1 MTGLARSWNLLLDI
15 IYPPRCGGCDRRGT
29 LMCADCL
36 AEIVPIVPGLY
47 SIDGADAL
55 ICAGVF
61 AGPLRNAVHKLKY
74 EGDTPLARALARL
87 LSGALE
93 ADGRWVAEDGASPVL
108 VAVPLHPAKKRARGY
123 NQSELLALELGKLTG
138 WPVVRGLE
146 RIKNTRSQVGLSA
159 NERAD
164 NVSEAFEWRG
174 GDVPERV
181 LLVDDVCTTGA
192 TLTACALALRARGCG
207 HVYAVTVAKALG
219 DTISADI

>member
-1 MTGLARSWNLLLDI
+1 
-15 IYPPRCGGCDRRGT
+15 
-29 LMCADCL
+29 
-36 AEIVPIVPGLY
+36 
-47 SIDGADAL
+47 
-55 ICAGVF
+55 
-61 AGPLRNAVHKLKY
+61 VHKLKY
-74 EGDTPLARALARL
+74 EADTPLARALARL

-108 VAVPLHPAKKRARGY
+108 VPVPLHPAKKRARGY

-164 NVSEAFEWRG
+164 NVAEAFEWRG

-192 TLTACALALRARGCG
+192 TLTACALALRARGCE

-219 DTISADI
+219 DAVSADI